1 MEWIH
6 SALNADG
13 MLKLIYYIRERNIM
27 KKLLKF
33 VGYIVVS
40 GLAVISLYLVNLFLM
55 KPYSIDHYLAKELTM
70 GLLESPEYMTYIG
83 IFDPYNAILKHN
95 QKLSINTLADGEE
108 DYQDSLK
115 HLSMLK
121 KYDSE
126 TLTEVQKVTQK
137 IAIFDTEN
145 SIDRFE
151 NFRFHSYPF
160 NQISGN
166 HLNLVEFMTDTHP
179 VRNYREAS
187 DYIKRVRLIDE
198 SMKSDLLWLEE
209 QKKLGIFAPQF
220 VFDHVIRQLNELLS
234 YTDDENPLMQ
244 VFIRKVSELEI
255 SPEKKEA
262 LFDELSAVIKS
273 DVKPGY
279 ELILQFMESNYTN
292 ANPHHGAWS
301 QPNGDAYYASRLRSY
316 TTTDYTAEEIHQ
328 IGLSEVERIS
338 NRMKEIFMML
348 GYEVNKP
355 IGEMMNDLNEN
366 PEFLYA
372 DTPDRKE
379 IVIADYNQMVK
390 EAEEDVRPYFERFPI
405 SPVEVRAVPEYSEKT
420 AAGGYYQAPSLD
432 GSRPG
437 VFYANLYDIKQTPT
451 FGMRTLTFHEAVPGH
466 HFQIALNQEN
476 EKLTLYRKMGYRTSA
491 FTEGWAL
498 YSEQLAVEAGMT
510 KNLYDELG
518 VLQSEMFRANRLVVD
533 TGMHYK
539 RWTRE
544 EAMDYMKKTT
554 GMSDTEVRVEIER
567 YIVWPGQATSYK
579 MGMLK
584 ILELREKAKQA
595 LGDKFDIKKF
605 HTVVLDQGIVPLFI
619 LEDIINEWVESF

>member
-1 MEWIH
+1 M
-6 SALNADG
+6 N
-13 MLKLIYYIRERNIM
+13 
-27 KKLLKF
+27 KLLKYL
-33 VGYIVVS
+33 GYGILS
-40 GLAVISLYLVNLFLM
+40 CIAVALLYLANLFLM
-55 KPYSIDHYLAKELTM
+55 KPYSIDHYLAKELTLSLM
-70 GLLESPEYMTYIG
+70 EAPEFMTYIG
-83 IFDPYNAILKHN
+83 VFDPFNSVLKHN
-95 QKLSINTLADGEE
+95 QKLSIDTLE
-108 DYQDSLK
+108 DAENDFQKTLQ
-115 HLSMLK
+115 HLEMIK
-121 KYDSE
+121 KYDPE
-126 TLTEVQKVTQK
+126 NLTEIQKVTQK

-145 SIDRFE
+145 SIDRFQ

-179 VRNYREAS
+179 IRNYREAT
-187 DYIKRVRLIDE
+187 DYIKRVRLFDE
-198 SMKSDLLWLEE
+198 SLNSDLQWLEE
-209 QKKLGIFAPQF
+209 QRKLGIFAPKF
-220 VFDHVIRQLNELLS
+220 VFDHVIKQLKELLAYEDS
-234 YTDDENPLMQ
+234 ENPLMQ
-244 VFIRKVSELEI
+244 VFVRKVNELDI
-255 SPEKKEA
+255 DSAKKKA
-262 LFDELSAVIKS
+262 LFKELSSIIET

-279 ELILQFMESNYTN
+279 ESILEYMKLNYDN
-292 ANPHHGAWS
+292 ANKNDGVWS
-301 QPNGDAYYASRLRSY
+301 LPNGDAFYASRLRSY

-328 IGLSEVERIS
+328 IGLSEVARIGE
-338 NRMKEIFMML
+338 RMKEIFIAL

-355 IGEMMNDLNEN
+355 VGEMMNELNEN
-366 PEFLYA
+366 PDFLYA

-390 EAEEDVRPYFERFPI
+390 EAEIDVKPYFERFPV
-405 SPVEVRAVPEYSEKT
+405 SPVEVRAIPEYSEQT

-476 EKLTLYRKMGYRTSA
+476 EDLTMYRKMGYRTSA

-498 YSEQLAVEAGMT
+498 YSEQLAVEIGMT

-533 TGMHYK
+533 TGLHYK
-539 RWTRE
+539 KWSRE
-544 EAMDYMKKTT
+544 KAMDYMKKTT

-579 MGMLK
+579 MGMIK
-584 ILELREKAKQA
+584 ILELRQRAKDA
-595 LGDKFDIKKF
+595 LGEGFDIRKF

-619 LEDIINEWVESF
+619 LEDIIDEWIRKS

>member
-6 SALNADG
+6 SALNADR
-13 MLKLIYYIRERNIM
+13 MLKSIYYIRERNIM

-166 HLNLVEFMTDTHP
+166 HLNFVEFMTDTHP

-533 TGMHYK
+533 TGMHFK

-544 EAMDYMKKTT
+544 EAMEYMKKTT

-584 ILELREKAKQA
+584 ILELREKAKKA
-595 LGDKFDIKKF
+595 LGEKFDIRKF
-605 HTVVLDQGIVPLFI
+605 HTVVLDQGIVPLFV
-619 LEDIINEWVESF
+619 LEDIIDEWIMSY

>member
-1 MEWIH
+1 
-6 SALNADG
+6 
-13 MLKLIYYIRERNIM
+13 M
-27 KKLLKF
+27 KKLFKYA
-33 VGYIVVS
+33 GYLILS
-40 GLAVISLYLVNLFLM
+40 SLILISLYISNLFLM
-55 KPYSIDHYLAKELTM
+55 KPYSIDHYLAKELTLN
-70 GLLESPEYMTYIG
+70 LLDSPEFMTYIG
-83 IFDPYNAILKHN
+83 IFDPFNAILKHN
-95 QKLSINTLADGEE
+95 QKLSIDSLEDGEKN
-108 DYQDSLK
+108 YQDTLK
-115 HLSMLK
+115 HLEMLK
-121 KYDSE
+121 KYNSNN
-126 TLTEVQKVTQK
+126 LTDVQKITQK

-160 NQISGN
+160 NQIGGN
-166 HLNLVEFMTDTHP
+166 HLNSVEFMTDTHP
-179 VRNYREAS
+179 IRTYREAT
-187 DYIKRVRLIDE
+187 DYIKRVKLFDD
-198 SMKSDLLWLEE
+198 SMNSDLVWLEE
-209 QKKLGIFAPQF
+209 QKKLGIFAPKF
-220 VFDHVIRQLNELLS
+220 VFDHVIRQLKELIA
-234 YTDDENPLMQ
+234 YTDDNNPLMQ
-244 VFIRKVSELEI
+244 VFIKKVNELDI
-255 SPEKKEA
+255 STKKKEA
-262 LFDELSAVIKS
+262 LFSELSEVILS

-279 ELILQFMESNYTN
+279 KSILQFMERNYDQ
-292 ANPHHGAWS
+292 ANKHHGVWS
-301 QPNGDAYYASRLRSY
+301 LPNGDSFYASRLRSY

-328 IGLSEVERIS
+328 IGLSEVERIGS
-338 NRMKEIFMML
+338 RMKEIFILL
-348 GYEVNKP
+348 GYEINKP
-355 IGEMMNDLNEN
+355 VGEMMNELNEN
-366 PEFLYA
+366 PDFLYA
-372 DTPDRKE
+372 DTPDRKQ

-476 EKLTLYRKMGYRTSA
+476 EDLTLYRKMGYRTSA

-498 YSEQLAVEAGMT
+498 YSEQLAVEVGMT

-533 TGMHYK
+533 TGLHYK
-539 RWTRE
+539 KWTRE
-544 EAMDYMKKTT
+544 KAMDYMKRTT

-584 ILELREKAKQA
+584 ILELRQKAQDA
-595 LGDKFDIKKF
+595 LGDKFDIRKF
-605 HTVVLDQGIVPLFI
+605 HTIVLDQGIVPLFI
-619 LEDIINEWVESF
+619 LEDIIDEWVESY